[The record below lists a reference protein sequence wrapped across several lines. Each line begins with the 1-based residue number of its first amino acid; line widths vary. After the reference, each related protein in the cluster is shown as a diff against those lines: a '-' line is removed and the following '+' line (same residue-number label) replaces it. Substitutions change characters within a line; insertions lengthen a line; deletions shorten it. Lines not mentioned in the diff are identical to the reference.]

1 MIFWL
6 SGNQIPLSPL
16 QAEAHVSGAQWKAYA
31 RSPPKISIMHLN
43 CAEIS
48 IVNIDC
54 KRLRSQLFRNK
65 SESVHC
71 AKCAWPKSAFHLG
84 RRNPLGNTI
93 LFICPVRHSTGKQD
107 KMTWIN
113 KSMMVNEEVLQVQYF
128 LSVGW
133 SIDQQWLR
141 SCLCP
146 TRNRE
151 SFTLGFGRFWQ
162 YQVYYHY

>member
-1 MIFWL
+1 
-6 SGNQIPLSPL
+6 
-16 QAEAHVSGAQWKAYA
+16 
-31 RSPPKISIMHLN
+31 MHLN
-43 CAEIS
+43 CAGIS
-48 IVNIDC
+48 IVNLNYDHLGSWLWPIVTEISI
-54 KRLRSQLFRNK
+54 LTNLELISQLWILIANAWDLNC
-65 SESVHC
+65 SEINWRVFTVQSVHGLNQ
-71 AKCAWPKSAFHLG
+71 PF
-84 RRNPLGNTI
+84 I
-93 LFICPVRHSTGKQD
+93 LEGGTLWETHSYSSSLLHKEVRHSTGKQD
-107 KMTWIN
+107 KMAWIN